1 VGDESRAKP
10 PGGFATLSAMPTV
23 ALVTDVHFG
32 PNACFDGKLRKL
44 SDRAPELLRAFSE
57 RMVAEIRPDLV
68 VNLGDLIEDESLERD
83 LVRYRTGL
91 ELLSTIPAPQCSVA
105 GNHDCIHLD
114 GGTLRRLWGMP
125 PDGPLYRSF
134 DLAGWHFVVLH
145 SHERQNLDVRLPP
158 GELAWLDA
166 DLAST
171 ALPIVV
177 LMHHS
182 AAEQDLRGNR
192 WFEHAPHICLLD
204 ERRELRAL
212 LRRHGRVVAVLNG
225 HLHWNHLFVA
235 DGIPYVTLQSLTENI
250 HDDAPGEPAAA
261 YAVARFEPGWL
272 RLEIGGVEPSRYQLE
287 LRR

>member
-1 VGDESRAKP
+1 M
-10 PGGFATLSAMPTV
+10 LTV
-23 ALVTDVHFG
+23 ALVTDVHSG

-44 SDRAPELLRAFSE
+44 SHRAPELLRAFAE
-57 RMVAEIRPDLV
+57 RMAGEIRPDLV
-68 VNLGDLIEDESLERD
+68 VNLGDLIEDESPHSD

-91 ELLSTIPAPQCSVA
+91 ELLGQIPAVQCSVA
-105 GNHDCIHLD
+105 GNHDCVHLD
-114 GGTLRRLWGMP
+114 GGALRQLWGLG

-134 DLAGWHFVVLH
+134 DLAGWHFVVVH
-145 SHERQNLDVRLPP
+145 SHERKDLDVRLAP

-166 DLAST
+166 DLGAT
-171 ALPIVV
+171 TLPTVV

-192 WFEHAPHICLLD
+192 WFAQAPHICLLA

-212 LRRHGRVVAVLNG
+212 LRRHGGVVAVLNG

-250 HDDAPGEPAAA
+250 RDDAPGEPAAA

-272 RLEIGGVEPSRYQLE
+272 RLEVGGVDPSRYQLE